1 MTNYMI
7 DNLTPQTDYDARL
20 VMSFNN
26 NCLLEATSPINIS
39 TIVLKIIINDDGTV
53 NGTAFVTDKVVL
65 RCTLDTGEVPLPN
78 VTWTRDNGSPIP
90 SNVIMNNTLEF
101 SKVSVT
107 DTANYTCSFQNV
119 SYTFTLTV
127 KEVPDPVI
135 NLTAT
140 DVSESSV
147 RLEWTLG
154 FNGYANIS
162 GVRVEYIATGN
173 YHMPHSGN
181 ESFSGSTISQ
191 GIITGLQPFTNYTFN
206 VYVINS
212 VGESSPVQLIV
223 MTLPLVPNAPTLDS
237 VIADNSTSLLIMW
250 TDNTNGTTQSMVT
263 SYRVIYHIAGQPS
276 TSTNVTV
283 TVTSVILTS
292 LMKGT
297 NYTVTVYATNSGG
310 EGLASNSITTMTDV
324 DPPSPV
330 SRLML
335 VPFYDSICVSW
346 DTTVNDDGGQ
356 SISGFKLVSFLIIL
370 HL

>member
-1 MTNYMI
+1 MVAGQFGAATSFFRIEDLLNATDYNVSIVAFNMLGGDGDNTSNTTTTGVSIPITMSINLMLTRVTAFTASLTWSSSPLFSSFLLQYKPTGSGWSSSNEVNVTGMTNYMI

-39 TIVLKIIINDDGTV
+39 TIVLKVIITDNGTV
-53 NGTAFVTDKVVL
+53 NGTAFPTDEVVL
-65 RCTLDTGEVPLPN
+65 ECTLDTGEVPLPN

-127 KEVPDPVI
+127 METLPDPVI

-140 DVSESSV
+140 NVSKSSV
-147 RLEWTLG
+147 TLEWTLG

-223 MTLPLVPNAPTLDS
+223 MTLPLVPNAPTLD
-237 VIADNSTSLLIMW
+237 VL
-250 TDNTNGTTQSMVT
+250 
-263 SYRVIYHIAGQPS
+263 YY
-276 TSTNVTV
+276 
-283 TVTSVILTS
+283 
-292 LMKGT
+292 
-297 NYTVTVYATNSGG
+297 
-310 EGLASNSITTMTDV
+310 
-324 DPPSPV
+324 
-330 SRLML
+330 
-335 VPFYDSICVSW
+335 
-346 DTTVNDDGGQ
+346 
-356 SISGFKLVSFLIIL
+356 
-370 HL
+370 

>member
-1 MTNYMI
+1 MVAGQFGAATSFFRIEDLLNATDYNVSIVAFNMLGGDGDNTSNITTTGVSIPITMSINLMLTRVTAFTASLTWSSSPLFSSFLLQYKPTGSGWSSSNEVNVTGMTNYMI

-39 TIVLKIIINDDGTV
+39 TIVLKVIITDNGTV
-53 NGTAFVTDKVVL
+53 NGTLFPDDEVVL
-65 RCTLDTGEVPLPN
+65 ECILDTGDVPPSN
-78 VTWTRDNGSPIP
+78 VTWMRHDGSPIP

-127 KEVPDPVI
+127 METLPDPVI

-140 DVSESSV
+140 NVSKSSV
-147 RLEWTLG
+147 TLEWTLG

-223 MTLPLVPNAPTLDS
+223 MTLPLVPNAPTLD
-237 VIADNSTSLLIMW
+237 VL
-250 TDNTNGTTQSMVT
+250 
-263 SYRVIYHIAGQPS
+263 YY
-276 TSTNVTV
+276 
-283 TVTSVILTS
+283 
-292 LMKGT
+292 
-297 NYTVTVYATNSGG
+297 
-310 EGLASNSITTMTDV
+310 
-324 DPPSPV
+324 
-330 SRLML
+330 
-335 VPFYDSICVSW
+335 
-346 DTTVNDDGGQ
+346 
-356 SISGFKLVSFLIIL
+356 
-370 HL
+370 

>member
-1 MTNYMI
+1 MVAGQFGAATSFFRIEDLLNATDYNVSIVAFNMLGGDGDNTSNTTTTGVSIPITMSINLMLTRVTAFTASLTWSSSPLFSSFLLQYKPTGSGWSSSNEVNVTGMTNYMI

-223 MTLPLVPNAPTLDS
+223 MTLPLVPNAPTLD
-237 VIADNSTSLLIMW
+237 VL
-250 TDNTNGTTQSMVT
+250 
-263 SYRVIYHIAGQPS
+263 YY
-276 TSTNVTV
+276 
-283 TVTSVILTS
+283 
-292 LMKGT
+292 
-297 NYTVTVYATNSGG
+297 
-310 EGLASNSITTMTDV
+310 
-324 DPPSPV
+324 
-330 SRLML
+330 
-335 VPFYDSICVSW
+335 
-346 DTTVNDDGGQ
+346 
-356 SISGFKLVSFLIIL
+356 
-370 HL
+370 